1 MKTETDVLDELRA
14 VLNDVSDET
23 VARVLQTLGKKRGM
37 PIVAY
42 SSRDVN
48 DVLLDIAEDN
58 PQVMMSKFP
67 KIVDDVLHSETWEH
81 VAEHAQEVL
90 EQELYGAVMESV
102 RKFG

>member
-1 MKTETDVLDELRA
+1 MRTEQDLLDEVREL
-14 VLNDVSDET
+14 LNDVSDET

-48 DVLLDIAEDN
+48 DVLLEVAEDN
-58 PQVMMSKFP
+58 PRVMASTFP

-81 VAEHAQEVL
+81 VAEHAQEVF
-90 EQELYGAVMESV
+90 EQELYTAVLDSV
-102 RKFG
+102 RKYG

>member
-1 MKTETDVLDELRA
+1 MRTEKDLLDDVRA
-14 VLNDVSDET
+14 LLNDVADET

-48 DVLLDIAEDN
+48 DVLLEIAEDN
-58 PQVMMSKFP
+58 PRVMSSTFP

-81 VAEHAQEVL
+81 VAEHAQEVF
-90 EQELYGAVMESV
+90 EQELYGAVMDSV
-102 RKFG
+102 RKYG

>member
-1 MKTETDVLDELRA
+1 MRTEKDVLDEVRDI
-14 VLNDVSDET
+14 LNDVSDET

-48 DVLLDIAEDN
+48 DVLLEVAEDN

-67 KIVDDVLHSETWEH
+67 KIVDEVLHSEAWEH
-81 VAEHAQEVL
+81 VAEHAQEVF
-90 EQELYGAVMESV
+90 EQELYGAVLDAV
-102 RKFG
+102 RKYA